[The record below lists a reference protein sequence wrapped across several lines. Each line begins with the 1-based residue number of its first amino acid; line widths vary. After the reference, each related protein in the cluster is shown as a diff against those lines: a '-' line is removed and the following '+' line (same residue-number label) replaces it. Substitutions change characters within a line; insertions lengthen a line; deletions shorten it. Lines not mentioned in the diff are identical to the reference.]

1 MKSLLFQP
9 GATPFTEPP
18 DCAAIPCRTEVP
30 ITIRKFGR
38 LYNFVLRD
46 KVVPEDPFLVM
57 VKAAAFA
64 ISQGEPYV
72 GKEPDRA
79 LKDFLIKDTVII

>member
-18 DCAAIPCRTEVP
+18 ECSAIPCRTEVP
-30 ITIRKFGR
+30 ITLRKFGR

-46 KVVPEDPFLVM
+46 KVVPEDALLVL
-57 VKAAAFA
+57 VKATAFS
-64 ISQGEPYV
+64 ISQAEPYV
-72 GKEPDRA
+72 GRAPDRA
-79 LKDFLIKDTVII
+79 FKDFLIKDTVII